1 MCPGRRERG
10 TWPGDSQPCALVL
23 AALSRPLPPYLQQGR
38 TNSTD
43 RRPGFAEMWQAA
55 GFGKDV
61 GKQNSRLQSD
71 SAKPEDAAAEA
82 SNPSSPTLSITPLF
96 PCCQPVGPALF
107 KREVRGLASKTDVRF
122 TEISSHQEGQEG
134 LIQSGRA
141 RSHSHSLFLDSFV
154 SPFLFPPSLLM
165 HSTLICYLSA
175 CPSSARAP
183 FCLFLSR
190 PISIHPAA

>member
-1 MCPGRRERG
+1 
-10 TWPGDSQPCALVL
+10 
-23 AALSRPLPPYLQQGR
+23 
-38 TNSTD
+38 
-43 RRPGFAEMWQAA
+43 MWQAA

-82 SNPSSPTLSITPLF
+82 SNPSSPTLSLAPLF
-96 PCCQPVGPALF
+96 PCCQPVGLLF
-107 KREVRGLASKTDVRF
+107 SSVKCEGWLQRLMCVF

-154 SPFLFPPSLLM
+154 SPFLFSPSLLM

>member
-1 MCPGRRERG
+1 MCFSPGRAFTPPCLLIRNKGAQTALTGVQVLQRCG
-10 TWPGDSQPCALVL
+10 RPPGSARMWENRIPGS
-23 AALSRPLPPYLQQGR
+23 SRTLPNLKMPLQKRATPP
-38 TNSTD
+38 
-43 RRPGFAEMWQAA
+43 P
-55 GFGKDV
+55 
-61 GKQNSRLQSD
+61 
-71 SAKPEDAAAEA
+71 P
-82 SNPSSPTLSITPLF
+82 PTLSLTPLF
-96 PCCQPVGPALF
+96 PCCQPAGPALF

-141 RSHSHSLFLDSFV
+141 QSHSHSLFLDSFV
-154 SPFLFPPSLLM
+154 SPFLFSPSLLM